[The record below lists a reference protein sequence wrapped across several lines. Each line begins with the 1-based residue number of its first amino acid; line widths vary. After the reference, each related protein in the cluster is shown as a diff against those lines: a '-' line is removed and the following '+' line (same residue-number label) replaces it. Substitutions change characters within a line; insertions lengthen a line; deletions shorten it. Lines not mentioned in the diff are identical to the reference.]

1 MEYVLFAHR
10 GGVMQKQAN
19 ISPIEESPL
28 LRFDRRRV
36 ESEISLVDLWLI
48 VRRRWSWLLA
58 GLAVGVSVA
67 VAYIA
72 FTVPIYESHM
82 TLRMGNVPTLG
93 LIEDTGVLSVELIN
107 MYGPITAGG
116 TRSQKPYLEK
126 KDIKAKNNLLELV
139 AVGYSPEEARDLL
152 AQVAAKILQRHEQ
165 AYGNVIDPLRRRLA
179 TMDGQ
184 VSLLTKQIV
193 DLGEL
198 VARMKES
205 NPVQASLVAIERSRL
220 FTSLDQLERDRVSL
234 QQQVTQPYTNP
245 SQVIVQPELQN
256 SPVSPRKVLAAVT
269 GIVLGIFIGLVAIF
283 LRQFFAQVSAAK
295 G

>member
-1 MEYVLFAHR
+1 
-10 GGVMQKQAN
+10 MQKQAN

-48 VRRRWSWLLA
+48 VRRRWSWLSA
-58 GLAVGVSVA
+58 GLVVGVSVA
-67 VAYIA
+67 IAYIA
-72 FTVPIYESHM
+72 FTVPTYESHM
-82 TLRMGNVPTLG
+82 TLRVGNVPTLG

-107 MYGPITAGG
+107 KYGPITAGG
-116 TRSQKPYLEK
+116 TRSQMPYLEK

>member
-1 MEYVLFAHR
+1 
-10 GGVMQKQAN
+10 MQKQAN
-19 ISPIEESPL
+19 ISSIEESPL

-36 ESEISLVDLWLI
+36 ESEISLVDMWLI

-139 AVGYSPEEARDLL
+139 GVGSSPEEGRDLL

-179 TMDGQ
+179 TVDGTGA
-184 VSLLTKQIV
+184 VLTEQ
-193 DLGEL
+193 
-198 VARMKES
+198 R
-205 NPVQASLVAIERSRL
+205 
-220 FTSLDQLERDRVSL
+220 RDRG
-234 QQQVTQPYTNP
+234 
-245 SQVIVQPELQN
+245 
-256 SPVSPRKVLAAVT
+256 A
-269 GIVLGIFIGLVAIF
+269 
-283 LRQFFAQVSAAK
+283 
-295 G
+295 